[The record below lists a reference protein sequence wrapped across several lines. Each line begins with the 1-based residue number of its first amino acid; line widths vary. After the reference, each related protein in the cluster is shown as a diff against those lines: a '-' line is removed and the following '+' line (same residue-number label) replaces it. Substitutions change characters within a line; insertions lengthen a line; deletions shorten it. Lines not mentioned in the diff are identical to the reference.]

1 MVPIGA
7 LTLALIVEGAIGVG
21 VVAESRQW
29 QSRHHPHLH
38 HRTRFHQPPL
48 RRWKIG
54 VFVMHKHSHL
64 NVSYSCLTCSG
75 SSNGGGD
82 GGEPCKGWPRPPL
95 SQQLTKNRPLHLAL
109 AQQTCSKLGQEL
121 PD

>member
-1 MVPIGA
+1 MILSLSLRGPPPA
-7 LTLALIVEGAIGVG
+7 DVG

-29 QSRHHPHLH
+29 QSHHPHLH

-64 NVSYSCLTCSG
+64 NVMFG
-75 SSNGGGD
+75 IQ
-82 GGEPCKGWPRPPL
+82 PVVAAAMVVVMVV
-95 SQQLTKNRPLHLAL
+95 NRVKAGPAPH
-109 AQQTCSKLGQEL
+109 
-121 PD
+121 

>member
-1 MVPIGA
+1 MGLLRRV
-7 LTLALIVEGAIGVG
+7 LILSLSLRGPPPVGVG

-54 VFVMHKHSHL
+54 GFLLCIKHSQL
-64 NVSYSCLTCSG
+64 NVMFG
-75 SSNGGGD
+75 IQ
-82 GGEPCKGWPRPPL
+82 PVVAAAMVVVMVV
-95 SQQLTKNRPLHLAL
+95 NRVKAGPAPH
-109 AQQTCSKLGQEL
+109 
-121 PD
+121 

>member
-1 MVPIGA
+1 MILSLSLRGPPPA
-7 LTLALIVEGAIGVG
+7 GVG
-21 VVAESRQW
+21 VMAESRQW
-29 QSRHHPHLH
+29 QSRHHHHLH

-54 VFVMHKHSHL
+54 VFVMHIHSHL
-64 NVSYSCLTCSG
+64 SVSYSCSTYSG

-82 GGEPCKGWPRPPL
+82 GGEPCKGWSRPPL
-95 SQQLTKNRPLHLAL
+95 SQQLTKNRPLHLTLAL
-109 AQQTCSKLGQEL
+109 AQQTGSKLGQEL